1 MTGPVDALV
10 YITYLGSRWR
20 FIGLSCAAALVIATV
35 MSIAER
41 REYTATARVLIE
53 PPAGADPRAAME
65 VSPVYLESL
74 KTFEQLAASDS
85 LFQKA
90 GGRFQLQSLTGV
102 KAIESLKKRVLRVGL
117 VRNTRILEIAATL
130 PDAAKAQALA
140 QFLAEETVSLN
151 RSLGAESGEELMA
164 AVEKQVRDARAQVE
178 RDDTEWAGVATREPV
193 EGLRDAIEEAT
204 NLRAKLREQAGSARL
219 EIADTAERAAHS
231 SASEAELLRRE
242 QDNAEARLSEIQKQ
256 IAGYDR
262 QIADEEQLLAQRQ
275 ARRDDLDARRAADQK
290 ALAAVE
296 SRLRDTRNDIGYR
309 GERLS
314 VIDPGVVPERP
325 SAPNI
330 QLNLL
335 AALLLGLLFPL
346 IYLAIALNL
355 EWQRASAGRDVI
367 EALARARDG

>member
-130 PDAAKAQALA
+130 P
-140 QFLAEETVSLN
+140 
-151 RSLGAESGEELMA
+151 
-164 AVEKQVRDARAQVE
+164 
-178 RDDTEWAGVATREPV
+178 DDTEWAGVATREPV

>member
-1 MTGPVDALV
+1 
-10 YITYLGSRWR
+10 
-20 FIGLSCAAALVIATV
+20 
-35 MSIAER
+35 
-41 REYTATARVLIE
+41 
-53 PPAGADPRAAME
+53 ME